1 MTNIHMIV
9 GSALIVAYLVVLA
22 LNIRTA
28 RSSAEFSWQKIVSF
42 AAATLLV
49 LQYLL
54 GFYLLGEGRNVPA
67 FHFLIGLAA
76 ILPVGM
82 EHGYG
87 SQQPSAVDRGKI
99 GALANVMT
107 LVILLVAYLI
117 GETS

>member
-54 GFYLLGEGRNVPA
+54 GISLLGEGRDVSA

-87 SQQPSAVDRGKI
+87 SQQPSAIDRGKI